1 MKIPDSQCESCS
13 RGKRCTSK
21 SDVCKKFWD
30 SFKPAWA
37 EAVKPLRAV
46 KLKKAGYRQCM
57 RAHCQWA
64 NADGLCVTP
73 CMEPEKRDY
82 VADTVQHNQA
92 VCEAYHAQMRAQR
105 KAERRAA
112 GDKQGKEAVPGAVSD
127 VRGPNQ

>member
-30 SFKPAWA
+30 WFKPAWA
-37 EAVKPLRAV
+37 EAVRPLRAV
-46 KLKKAGYRQCM
+46 KLKKAAYRQCM

-64 NADGLCVTP
+64 NADGICTTQ

-82 VADTVQHNQA
+82 VADTQSS
-92 VCEAYHAQMRAQR
+92 C
-105 KAERRAA
+105 
-112 GDKQGKEAVPGAVSD
+112 
-127 VRGPNQ
+127 VRGVSCTDARPAEGRKEGSG